1 MPPIFGYGSLI
12 LPTSLVSRFEDLNTN
27 IEDVYQGDTDKNIRA
42 DALTR
47 WEERRDRI
55 RYVPAKIWGFRRYY
69 SLESD
74 RGGTML
80 EAVRTNDAEDWI
92 NGVLIFGLTAEEEE
106 QIKQTESMY
115 EYTDIHNPKLE
126 FYVANDEVPGIELD
140 DVDNI
145 RMFANTNVSSKICAE
160 FPRNQTYHSRIIT
173 GIMMIGEMYES
184 DLATRFY
191 EDFCE
196 STYEMAYDS
205 TGASEFNTVQENDLL
220 EGDPNGRC
228 HGNRQDDF

>member
-12 LPTSLVSRFEDLNTN
+12 LPTSLVSRFEDLSTN
-27 IEDVYQGDTDKNIRA
+27 IDDVYQGNTDKNVRT
-42 DALTR
+42 DALKR
-47 WEERRDRI
+47 WEERRERI
-55 RYVPAKIWGFRRYY
+55 LYVPAKIWGFRRYY

-80 EAVRTNDAEDWI
+80 EAVRTDNSEDWI

-115 EYTDIHNPKLE
+115 DFTDVQNPNLE
-126 FYVANDEVPGIELD
+126 FYIDENNISRIDLANVNQVRI
-140 DVDNI
+140 
-145 RMFANTNVSSKICAE
+145 FANVTSTDEISTEN
-160 FPRNQTYHSRIIT
+160 PRNHTYHSRIIT
-173 GIMMIGEMYES
+173 GIMMIDEMYGS

-196 STYEMAYDS
+196 STYETAYDS
-205 TGASEFNTVQENDLL
+205 EDPREFNTVRKNDLL
-220 EGDPNGRC
+220 KGDSIWTVPR
-228 HGNRQDDF
+228 

>member
-27 IEDVYQGDTDKNIRA
+27 IDDVYQGNTDKNIRT
-42 DALTR
+42 DALTK

-55 RYVPAKIWGFRRYY
+55 LYVPAKIWGFRRYY

-80 EAVRTNDAEDWI
+80 EAVRTDDPEDWM

-106 QIKQTESMY
+106 QIKETESMY
-115 EYTDIHNPKLE
+115 NYTDIKSPKLE
-126 FYVANDEVPGIELD
+126 FYIDNNEVSQVDLANISKVRL
-140 DVDNI
+140 
-145 RMFANTNVSSKICAE
+145 FANTNNPSEISTE
-160 FPRNQTYHSRIIT
+160 TPRNQTYHSRIIT

-191 EDFCE
+191 KDFCE
-196 STYEMAYDS
+196 STYETAYDS
-205 TGASEFNTVQENDLL
+205 KDASKFNTVRENDLL
-220 EGDPNGRC
+220 EGDSNWTVSR
-228 HGNRQDDF
+228 